1 MPDGGFKKAKYKRGK
16 YKVPRKKTGIID
28 KVKSAFNQKSP
39 TTPAQQ
45 STNKTVVKNTLTNN
59 PTTKKNP
66 TPAPAVKPKTPPA
79 SSSSSASSSS
89 TPPPAA
95 WFNTKNGAT
104 AMNPGQNS
112 FLNNLASGNINR
124 QSTTGS
130 YKFDKMPAGNF
141 VPNSTGTSF
150 TSYVDNSGNT
160 IQGNRNSSRGRNT
173 TDRNLS
179 AIPLLK
185 NELMNDNYGGKQS
198 VMSNITN
205 VFADNRG
212 VPTHTKDR
220 QNFKANMEQDI
231 KNYSYA
237 RAAYDRNFN
246 YNETV
251 GQIGNR
257 TDKDG
262 NAVTPN
268 NARAGLPTSKT
279 GGTYEWGTTG
289 NTNAAAGNIDLSA
302 LDKSMGGTGDPFYI
316 DNRNFVHRAGRKVPV
331 PGKFNVDGSPATTWQ
346 YEGDSVYDKSNPDP
360 YPDIPIENY
369 YFRNPIDG
377 APPTTPFP
385 GGSFHGKSWSEL
397 KDEDKRQ
404 IRASHDDLQRQ
415 EWYGG
420 AIHQGF
426 QEDYEELKYDYDSPK
441 PWSLVDIGKY
451 QGTTNASNQFK
462 IFK

>member
-1 MPDGGFKKAKYKRGK
+1 MPDFTKSRYKRGK
-16 YKVPRKKTGIID
+16 TKIPRKKTGIID
-28 KVKSAFNQKSP
+28 KVKNAFNQKSP
-39 TTPAQQ
+39 TAPAQK

-59 PTTKKNP
+59 PTTAKNP
-66 TPAPAVKPKTPPA
+66 APTPVAKPTVKPAT
-79 SSSSSASSSS
+79 SSSSTSTSS
-89 TPPPAA
+89 TPPPVA
-95 WFNTKNGAT
+95 WFNNKDGAT

-112 FLNNLASGNINR
+112 FLSNLASGNINR
-124 QSTTGS
+124 QGVTGS
-130 YKFDKMPAGNF
+130 YKFDVNPSGNF
-141 VPNSTGTSF
+141 VPSSTGTSF
-150 TSYVDNSGNT
+150 TSYVDNSGNA

-212 VPTHTKDR
+212 VPTHTKER

-246 YNETV
+246 YNQTV

-257 TDKDG
+257 TDADG
-262 NAVTPN
+262 NAITPN
-268 NARAGLPTSKT
+268 NARAGLPTT
-279 GGTYEWGTTG
+279 RGGATYEWGTTG
-289 NTNAAAGNIDLSA
+289 NTNPAAGNIDLSA

-316 DNRNFVHRAGRKVPV
+316 DNRDFVHRAGRKIPT
-331 PGKFNVDGSPATTWQ
+331 GDFNIDGTPKTAWQ
-346 YEGDSVYDKSNPDP
+346 YEGDTTYDKSNPDP

-377 APPTTPFP
+377 APPASPLG
-385 GGSFHGKSWSEL
+385 GGSFHGRSWSEL
-397 KDEDKRQ
+397 TDEDKRQ
-404 IRASHDDLQRQ
+404 IRASHDNLQRQ

-426 QEDYEELKYDYDSPK
+426 QDDYEELKYDYDSPK